1 LFRQELLIVP
11 KRPRVVVVGSGF
23 GGLKATQALARAQI
37 SVLLIDRNN
46 YHTFIP
52 LLYQVAVGELQPE
65 QIAYPVRGILQR
77 LPFANFLMAEVTQI
91 DFANRVVVTDGL
103 TIPYDFLV
111 LSTGSKSQFLGVPGA
126 DKYALPM
133 KTLQEAVYLRNHIL
147 SCFEQAVREVDPQLR
162 QLFLTF
168 VIVGGGPTGVELAGA
183 LVELIHGQLIKDFPT
198 LEMEQV
204 QVILVQSSDRLL
216 ADLPLRLSDYTY
228 KQLQQRSGVKVY
240 LQAKVAKVTSN
251 AVHLENGAVIFS
263 KTIIW
268 TAGVQATSPTPTAE
282 LFPAAKGQVAVLP
295 TLQLPHY
302 PQVYVVGDSAY
313 LEQDG
318 EPLPLVAPVAL
329 QQGTL
334 AAQNILRQIKGKE
347 PKPFRYVDKG
357 KAAIIKRN
365 VGVAQTGKLSFTG
378 FPAWLL
384 WLGIHLYYLPG
395 GRNRLIVLL
404 DWLRDYFFGD
414 RPIRLIFPPS
424 HRLTVEED
432 TSNSGAIWHNQDH

>member
-1 LFRQELLIVP
+1 MPR
-11 KRPRVVVVGSGF
+11 RPRVVVVGSGF
-23 GGLKATQALARAQI
+23 GGLQATQSLARAQI
-37 SVLLIDRNN
+37 NVLLVDRNN

-52 LLYQVAVGELQPE
+52 LLYQVAVAELQPE

-77 LPFANFLMAEVTQI
+77 FPFANFLMAEVTQI
-91 DFANRVVVTDGL
+91 DFANQVIVTDGL
-103 TIPYDFLV
+103 TVPYDFLI
-111 LSTGSKSQFLGVPGA
+111 LSTGSESQFLGIPGA

-133 KTLQEAVYLRNHIL
+133 KTLPEAVYLRNHIL
-147 SCFEQAVREVDPQLR
+147 SCFEQAVREPDPARR
-162 QLFLTF
+162 QLLLTF

-183 LVELIHGQLIKDFPT
+183 LVELIHGRLVKDFPT

-204 QVILVQSSDRLL
+204 QVILLQSSDRLL

-228 KQLQQRSGVKVY
+228 KQLQRVGVKVH
-240 LQAKVAKVTSN
+240 LQAKVSKVTSN
-251 AVHLENGAVIFS
+251 AVYLEGTTIFA

-268 TAGVQATSPTPTAE
+268 TAGVQATSPAPTAE

-295 TLQLPHY
+295 TLQLPDY

-313 LEQDG
+313 IEQDG

-334 AAQNILRQIKGKE
+334 AAQNIWRQIKGKE

-357 KAAIIKRN
+357 RAAIIKRGA
-365 VGVAQTGKLSFTG
+365 GVAQTGKLTFTG
-378 FPAWLL
+378 FLAWLL

-414 RPIRLIFPPS
+414 RAMRLIFPPPN
-424 HRLTVEED
+424 RLTMPNA
-432 TSNSGAIWHNQDH
+432 SNWHNQEH

>member
-1 LFRQELLIVP
+1 MPR
-11 KRPRVVVVGSGF
+11 RPRVVVVGSGF
-23 GGLKATQALARAQI
+23 GGLRATRSLAL
-37 SVLLIDRNN
+37 SEVNVLLIDRNN

-52 LLYQVAVGELQPE
+52 LLYQVAVAELQPE

-77 LPFANFLMAEVTQI
+77 LPYANFLMADVTQI
-91 DFANRVVVTDGL
+91 DFANQVVVTDGL
-103 TIPYDFLV
+103 TIPYDFLI
-111 LSTGSKSQFLGVPGA
+111 LSTGSESQFLGIPGA

-133 KTLQEAVYLRNHIL
+133 RTLAEAVYLRNHLL
-147 SCFEQAVREVDPQLR
+147 SCFEQAVREPDAAQR
-162 QLFLTF
+162 QLLLKF

-183 LVELIHGQLIKDFPT
+183 LVELIHGRLLKDFPT

-204 QVILVQSSDRLL
+204 QVILLQSSDRLL
-216 ADLPLRLSDYTY
+216 ADFPLRLSDYTY
-228 KQLQQRSGVKVY
+228 KKLQRSIKVY
-240 LQAKVAKVTSN
+240 LQAKVSNVTPN
-251 AVHLENGAVIFS
+251 AVHLEDGMVIFT

-268 TAGVQATSPTPTAE
+268 TAGVQASPPAPTGE

-313 LEQDG
+313 IEQDG
-318 EPLPLVAPVAL
+318 EPLPLIAPVAL
-329 QQGTL
+329 QQGTA

-357 KAAIIKRN
+357 RAAIIKRN
-365 VGVAQTGKLSFTG
+365 AGVAQTGNFTFTG

-395 GRNRLIVLL
+395 GRNRWIVLM

-414 RPIRLIFPPS
+414 RAIRLIFPPS
-424 HRLTVEED
+424 NRLIVEENPPH
-432 TSNSGAIWHNQDH
+432 SPRNWHNQEH

>member
-1 LFRQELLIVP
+1 MPR
-11 KRPRVVVVGSGF
+11 RPRVVVVGSGF
-23 GGLKATQALARAQI
+23 GGLQATQSLARAQI
-37 SVLLIDRNN
+37 NVLLIDRNN

-52 LLYQVAVGELQPE
+52 LLYQVAVAELQPE

-77 LPFANFLMAEVTQI
+77 FPFANFLMAEVTQI
-91 DFANRVVVTDGL
+91 DFANQVIVTDGL

-111 LSTGSKSQFLGVPGA
+111 LSTGSESQFLGVPGA

-133 KTLQEAVYLRNHIL
+133 KTLPEAVYLRNHLL
-147 SCFEQAVREVDPQLR
+147 SCFEQAVREPDPELR
-162 QLFLTF
+162 QLLLTF
-168 VIVGGGPTGVELAGA
+168 AIVGGGPTGVELAGA
-183 LVELIHGQLIKDFPT
+183 LVELIHGRLIKDFPT

-204 QVILVQSSDRLL
+204 QVILLQSSDRLL

-228 KQLQQRSGVKVY
+228 KQLQRSGVKIY
-240 LQAKVAKVTSN
+240 LQTKVSKVTSN
-251 AVHLENGAVIFS
+251 AIYLEDGTIIFS
-263 KTIIW
+263 KTIVW

-295 TLQLPHY
+295 TLQLPDY

-313 LEQDG
+313 IEQDG

-329 QQGTL
+329 QQGTA
-334 AAQNILRQIKGKE
+334 AAQNILRQIKGKD

-357 KAAIIKRN
+357 RAAIIKRN
-365 VGVAQTGKLSFTG
+365 AGVAQTGKFTFTG

-414 RPIRLIFPPS
+414 RSIRLIFPPS
-424 HRLTVEED
+424 RRLIVEENPP
-432 TSNSGAIWHNQDH
+432 NSSTDWHNQDR

>member
-1 LFRQELLIVP
+1 MPR
-11 KRPRVVVVGSGF
+11 RPRVVVVGSGF
-23 GGLKATQALARAQI
+23 GGLRATQSLARADI
-37 SVLLIDRNN
+37 NVLLVDRNN

-52 LLYQVAVGELQPE
+52 LLYQVAVAELQPE
-65 QIAYPVRGILQR
+65 QIAYPVRSLLQR
-77 LPFANFLMAEVTQI
+77 LAFANFLMAEVTHI
-91 DFANRVVVTDGL
+91 DFANQVVITDGL
-103 TIPYDFLV
+103 TIPYDFLI
-111 LSTGSKSQFLGVPGA
+111 LSTGSESQFLGIPGA

-147 SCFEQAVREVDPQLR
+147 SCFEQAVREIDPAQRRL
-162 QLFLTF
+162 LLTF
-168 VIVGGGPTGVELAGA
+168 AIVGGGPTGVELAGA
-183 LVELIHGQLIKDFPT
+183 LVELIQGRLVKDFPT

-204 QVILVQSSDRLL
+204 QVILLQSSDRLL

-228 KQLQQRSGVKVY
+228 KQLQRIGVKVY
-240 LQAKVAKVTSN
+240 LQARVSKVTPN
-251 AVHLENGAVIFS
+251 AVYLENGAVIFS
-263 KTIIW
+263 KTIVW
-268 TAGVQATSPTPTAE
+268 TAGVQASPPTPTAE

-295 TLQLPHY
+295 TLQLPNH

-313 LEQDG
+313 VEQDG

-357 KAAIIKRN
+357 RAAIIKRN
-365 VGVAQTGKLSFTG
+365 AGVAQTGNFTFTG

-384 WLGIHLYYLPG
+384 WLAIHLYYLPG
-395 GRNRLIVLL
+395 GRNRLIVFL

-414 RPIRLIFPPS
+414 RAIRLIFPQS
-424 HRLTVEED
+424 SRLVRED
-432 TSNSGAIWHNQDH
+432 DMSNSPKDWHNQEH